1 MAGRLFAIVG
11 PSGAGKDTLIEAVRA
26 RCPGLVVTKRV
37 ITRPST
43 AGGEDFEGV
52 TQEEFDNRLRAGAFV
67 THWLAHG
74 LSYGIPASI
83 KKDLA
88 AERTVIFNGSRAALA
103 NAHSQFPELQV
114 ILITAEPEVLAERLT
129 ARGRE
134 TKEDILSRLRR
145 ADLSVPNCLPV
156 HRIENNSALED
167 AVHQLVTL
175 IGQEASTCPTS
186 GDQL

>member
-26 RCPGLVVTKRV
+26 RCPDLVVTKRV

-67 THWLAHG
+67 IHWVAHG

-83 KKDLA
+83 KNDLA
-88 AERTVIFNGSRAALA
+88 AGRTVIFNGSRAALA

-134 TKEDILSRLRR
+134 TKEDILSRLHR

-186 GDQL
+186 GNLL